1 MNVDVISRI
10 SFERMLHNIE
20 KILLLNI
27 NKPKTKDVHVVRYCS
42 TQAAAH
48 LLAALK
54 FAEFPNH
61 ISIDYGLVFRKLRVP
76 LPSGTQGFS

>member
-27 NKPKTKDVHVVRYCS
+27 NKPKTKDVHVVRYG
-42 TQAAAH
+42 
-48 LLAALK
+48 
-54 FAEFPNH
+54 EP
-61 ISIDYGLVFRKLRVP
+61 
-76 LPSGTQGFS
+76 